1 MSQPYGHDPHG
12 YQQQQP
18 YPPQHGYGPPP
29 GYVPPPPHRRRK
41 KSSAPLVLGILG
53 VVALVLF
60 GGCAVLVVAAS
71 NAGNGTGRPARTA
84 AAAATAKVG
93 QQVADGD
100 MVFTVTK
107 VEERRRVGS
116 GSLGEDAQGVFK
128 LVHVRVRNGGSDTE
142 AFSSSR
148 QTLYDHS
155 GREFEADASA
165 AIYLR
170 DSNSLYE
177 KINPGNTVQGVLIF
191 DVPASA
197 TGLVVELHSS
207 IFSRGVKVRLPG

>member
-1 MSQPYGHDPHG
+1 MSQPYGQDPHG
-12 YQQQQP
+12 YQQQPP
-18 YPPQHGYGPPP
+18 YPPQQGYGPPP
-29 GYVPPPPHRRRK
+29 GWGPPPHRRRK
-41 KSSAPLVLGILG
+41 KSSVPLVLGILA
-53 VVALVLF
+53 VVMLVLF
-60 GGCAVLVVAAS
+60 GGCAILITAAS
-71 NAGNGTGRPARTA
+71 NAGKGAGRPARTA
-84 AAAATAKVG
+84 DAAATAKVG
-93 QQVADGD
+93 QTVADGD
-100 MVFTVTK
+100 LSFTVTK

-148 QTLYDHS
+148 QTLRDHS
-155 GREFEADASA
+155 GREFDASASA

-177 KINPGNTVQGVLIF
+177 KINPGNTVTGVLVF

>member
-1 MSQPYGHDPHG
+1 MSQPYGQDPHG
-12 YQQQQP
+12 YQHQQPP
-18 YPPQHGYGPPP
+18 YPPQQGYGPPP
-29 GYVPPPPHRRRK
+29 GWVPPPRRRK
-41 KSSAPLVLGILG
+41 KSSAPLVLVVIG
-53 VVALVLF
+53 VVVLVLF

-71 NAGNGTGRPARTA
+71 NTGRDAGKPVKTA

-93 QQVADGD
+93 QTVADGD
-100 MVFTVTK
+100 LSFTVTK

-116 GSLGEDAQGVFK
+116 SSLGTDAQGVFK
-128 LVHVRVRNGGSDTE
+128 LVHVRVRNSGGDAES
-142 AFSSSR
+142 FSSSR

-155 GREFEADASA
+155 GREFDADVSA

-170 DSNSLYE
+170 DSKSLYE
-177 KINPGNTVQGVLIF
+177 KINPGNTVTGVLVF

-207 IFSRGVKVRLPG
+207 IFSRGVMVRLPG